1 MKWMS
6 IWIFLFVFLSFP
18 PAPLWGKPLSVVTTT
33 TDLAAIAEALG
44 GERIK
49 VRSIAKGAQDP
60 HYVAAKPSYMRLL
73 NRADLLLYVGL
84 QIEIGWLRLLVQ
96 GARNPGLVALNLSQ
110 GISVLEVPRGEIT
123 RALGDIHPEGN
134 PHYWLDPRNG
144 LTIARRIAGQLKA
157 LAPGDRAYFEERLR
171 LFEKDLK
178 GKIQRWEGQMKPYR
192 GKKVVA
198 YHKQW
203 EYLARWLG
211 LSIIG
216 YVENKPG
223 IPPAPKHVAGLI
235 RRMREEKVKA
245 LMVASFINPT
255 IPKSVAKK
263 GGAKMVMLPAS
274 VGGEEGIKSYN
285 GLFES
290 IIGKLVNSLR

>member
-1 MKWMS
+1 MKRMS
-6 IWIFLFVFLSFP
+6 IWIFLFVYSSFP

-96 GARNPGLVALNLSQ
+96 GARNPGLITLNLSQ

-178 GKIQRWEGQMKPYR
+178 GKIQRWEEQIKPYR
-192 GKKVVA
+192 GEKVVA

-274 VGGEEGIKSYN
+274 VGGEEGIKSYD

-290 IIGKLVNSLR
+290 IIGKVVNSLR